1 MVPFEEVGKM
11 IGNKIQ
17 VVINVPQVT
26 NNLSTE
32 MFPLRRQAIEHGLP
46 VLTCMDT
53 ARAYMKAVK
62 VKKSGET
69 LDYPP
74 IFG

>member
-1 MVPFEEVGKM
+1 M
-11 IGNKIQ
+11 ISQEIQ

-26 NNLSTE
+26 NNVATD

-53 ARAYMKAVK
+53 ARAYLKAVK
-62 VKKSGET
+62 VKKSGDT
-69 LDYPP
+69 LEYPP